1 VTAAGLGREPAAP
14 AGKARQ
20 VPELVHELLDL
31 VVQLVDVGAVLHGE
45 RVMAARV
52 WAAEKVTNTSLVP
65 SEYDP
70 RREGTDL
77 CGRLRDAAGRAHARD
92 QQAPAAGRQPADG
105 LLPAAP

>member
-1 VTAAGLGREPAAP
+1 GRVLAADAVGLRPEAAAP

-31 VVQLVDVGAVLHGE
+31 VMQLVDVGAILHGE
-45 RVMAARV
+45 RVMAARFR
-52 WAAEKVTNTSLVP
+52 AAKKLANTSLVP

-92 QQAPAAGRQPADG
+92 QQAPAAGRQLADG
-105 LLPAAP
+105 